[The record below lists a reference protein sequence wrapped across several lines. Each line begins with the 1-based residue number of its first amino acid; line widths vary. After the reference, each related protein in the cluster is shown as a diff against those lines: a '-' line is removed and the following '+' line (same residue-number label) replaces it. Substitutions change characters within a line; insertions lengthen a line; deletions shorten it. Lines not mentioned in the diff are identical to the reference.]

1 MTNWILVE
9 NSQKLISR
17 VPALSPRSLSI
28 APTKGQ
34 FIKHAFR
41 GVDDERLLGVISS
54 WFLINFCIFLP
65 VCLVVVVFLNLRY
78 NLIII
83 TLGVPFSNN
92 SDNYWGLTQCT
103 PSIAISLPTQ
113 QSCFFQPLPPY
124 LLFFPSLF
132 PPAPKKSGKK
142 GVFVFRHNTTENQLI
157 ITFLIVQVDP
167 TQNLTFNL
175 KLTDDERQAR
185 SNLQLPYMYHEKKT
199 SEVTVHP
206 SGEGKV
212 FYQPDEA
219 DDFDDEDP
227 DDDLD
232 I

>member
-1 MTNWILVE
+1 MH
-9 NSQKLISR
+9 
-17 VPALSPRSLSI
+17 P
-28 APTKGQ
+28 
-34 FIKHAFR
+34 
-41 GVDDERLLGVISS
+41 
-54 WFLINFCIFLP
+54 
-65 VCLVVVVFLNLRY
+65 Y
-78 NLIII
+78 N
-83 TLGVPFSNN
+83 
-92 SDNYWGLTQCT
+92 
-103 PSIAISLPTQ
+103 IAISPPTQ
-113 QSCFFQPLPPY
+113 RSYPLIFRFFRVSFHLHLRNQGKECFRFQTY
-124 LLFFPSLF
+124 L
-132 PPAPKKSGKK
+132 
-142 GVFVFRHNTTENQLI
+142 RTTEKQLI
-157 ITFLIVQVDP
+157 ITFLTVQVDP

>member
-1 MTNWILVE
+1 MFSFSDLIMYYRKATN
-9 NSQKLISR
+9 
-17 VPALSPRSLSI
+17 
-28 APTKGQ
+28 
-34 FIKHAFR
+34 HH
-41 GVDDERLLGVISS
+41 
-54 WFLINFCIFLP
+54 LP
-65 VCLVVVVFLNLRY
+65 N
-78 NLIII
+78 
-83 TLGVPFSNN
+83 
-92 SDNYWGLTQCT
+92 
-103 PSIAISLPTQ
+103 
-113 QSCFFQPLPPY
+113 
-124 LLFFPSLF
+124 
-132 PPAPKKSGKK
+132 
-142 GVFVFRHNTTENQLI
+142 
-157 ITFLIVQVDP
+157 IVQVDP